1 MRAWLEISRTQLQ
14 KNLFLLKQD
23 MPSGLHY
30 FCVVKDNA
38 FGHDAKIVAEEA
50 LKIGATYLAV
60 SCLFE
65 ALDLERQGI
74 SKPIFI
80 LYDRFEDELETCIE
94 HNWTLQIQSL
104 ERDFSLSEKQKK
116 KTKVHLKVI
125 HFLLKTWCGLGKS
138 SATFLES

>member
-23 MPSGLHY
+23 MPAGLHY

-94 HNWTLQIQSL
+94 HYL
-104 ERDFSLSEKQKK
+104 F
-116 KTKVHLKVI
+116 
-125 HFLLKTWCGLGKS
+125 
-138 SATFLES
+138 

>member
-23 MPSGLHY
+23 MPAGLHY

-65 ALDLERQGI
+65 ALDL
-74 SKPIFI
+74 K
-80 LYDRFEDELETCIE
+80 
-94 HNWTLQIQSL
+94 
-104 ERDFSLSEKQKK
+104 
-116 KTKVHLKVI
+116 
-125 HFLLKTWCGLGKS
+125 GKE
-138 SATFLES
+138 SASQYLFFMIDLRTN

>member
-1 MRAWLEISRTQLQ
+1 MLI
-14 KNLFLLKQD
+14 
-23 MPSGLHY
+23 
-30 FCVVKDNA
+30 KDNA
-38 FGHDAKIVAEEA
+38 FGHDAKIVAEES

-94 HNWTLQIQSL
+94 HNWTLQIQFIPKELGQMKITAYLTKKLSFRNRKYKPSL
-104 ERDFSLSEKQKK
+104 PKRRSKNQFESRFWVGRKRQKK
-116 KTKVHLKVI
+116 ENT
-125 HFLLKTWCGLGKS
+125 
-138 SATFLES
+138 

>member
-23 MPSGLHY
+23 MPAGLHY

-80 LYDRFEDELETCIE
+80 HDRFED
-94 HNWTLQIQSL
+94 
-104 ERDFSLSEKQKK
+104 
-116 KTKVHLKVI
+116 
-125 HFLLKTWCGLGKS
+125 
-138 SATFLES
+138 